1 MEINRIDPS
10 YWFASLKRN
19 ELQLLVYGNGLK
31 GGTVET
37 TIPHTGITVKECLCD
52 KYLLVTIKLC
62 CQVPAGKYFISFHS
76 EKDGTASIPYEFKP
90 RSPWGENGGAT
101 LSNRDALYMVMVDR
115 FAKGGIRS
123 SAEEDNNP
131 NSWHGGNILGMK
143 NALPYLRRLGIT
155 ALWHSPIFKNSEYH
169 GYSITDHYDVDG
181 HFGTKEGYADFV
193 DEAHRNGIKVVADF
207 IFNHCSIA
215 HPWVVSPPL
224 EDWFNGKR
232 GKSIVTTNYRQTTIF
247 DPYASGFD
255 RKKTVEGWF
264 TEKMPDL
271 NLKSPYV
278 FSYLLEMSI
287 WWIETFRID
296 AIRMDTY
303 LYSDLDAMIEWQRLI
318 SEEYPGF
325 SVIAETWIGDAAY
338 TAKVQRY
345 VRQRLD
351 ANSSFIVMD
360 FAFQG
365 HIDACFNRF
374 KVPDK
379 EAQVYQHFVYDFL
392 YDEPQS
398 TLAFLDNHDLPR
410 WCSRIKGKAKLQ
422 QALAVLLTSPRIPQ
436 IYYGTEFMFAGDG
449 KGTGD
454 GNYRQDAFQILDSPD
469 VMAAG
474 VVPFLRKILE
484 WRKGSRAVTKGR
496 MKHFIPQQG
505 VYVYFRQY
513 GDEKVMVVVNGT
525 SKRVDIDLSQYVEE
539 LDGYTLGIDVITDK
553 KMRLDTPSFRVK
565 SNNVLILNL
574 GYYDGRGY
582 SYGIM
587 QD

>member
-1 MEINRIDPS
+1 MEIVRIDPS
-10 YWFASLKRN
+10 CWFANLKRN

-31 GGTVET
+31 GATVET
-37 TIPHTGITVKECLCD
+37 TIPYTEIAVKECLCD

-62 CQVPAGKYFISFHS
+62 CQVLAETYSISFRA
-76 EKDGTASIPYEFKP
+76 EKGGTVSVPYEFKSRRQWDGSA
-90 RSPWGENGGAT
+90 RST
-101 LSNRDALYMVMVDR
+101 LSGEDVLYMFMPDR
-115 FAKGGIRS
+115 FAKGGIQS
-123 SAEEDNNP
+123 STEEGNSPD
-131 NSWHGGNILGMK
+131 SWHGGNILGMK
-143 NALPYLRRLGIT
+143 NALPYLRKLGIT

-181 HFGTKEGYADFV
+181 HFGTKEEYADFV
-193 DEAHRNGIKVVADF
+193 NEAHRNGIKVVADF

-215 HPWVVSPPL
+215 HPWVASPPL

-232 GKSIVTTNYRQTTIF
+232 GKSIMTTNYRQTTIF

-271 NLKSPYV
+271 NLKNRCV
-278 FSYLLEMSI
+278 FNYLLEMSI

-303 LYSDLDAMIEWQRLI
+303 LYSDLGAMIEWQRLI

-338 TAKVQRY
+338 TAKVQCH
-345 VRQRLD
+345 VRQCLNV
-351 ANSSFIVMD
+351 NSSFIVMD

-365 HIDACFNRF
+365 HIDACFNGF

-379 EAQVYQHFVYDFL
+379 EVQIYQHFVDDFL
-392 YDEPQS
+392 YDEPQD

-410 WCSRIKGKAKLQ
+410 WCSRIKGKAKLR

-484 WRKGSRAVTKGR
+484 WRKGSKAVTKGR

-525 SKRVDIDLSQYVEE
+525 SKRVDIDLSQYMEE
-539 LDGYTLGIDVITDK
+539 LDGYALGIDVITNK
-553 KMRLDTPSFRVK
+553 KMRLDTLSFRVK
-565 SNNVLILNL
+565 SNDVLILNL
-574 GYYDGRGY
+574 E
-582 SYGIM
+582 
-587 QD
+587 

>member
-1 MEINRIDPS
+1 MEINRINPS
-10 YWFASLKRN
+10 CWFASLKRN
-19 ELQLLVYGNGLK
+19 DLQLLVYGNGLK
-31 GGTVET
+31 GATVET
-37 TIPHTGITVKECLCD
+37 TIPHTGIAVKECLCD
-52 KYLLVTIKLC
+52 KYLLVNIKLC
-62 CQVPAGKYFISFHS
+62 SPVLAETYSISFHA
-76 EKDGTASIPYEFKP
+76 EKGGTVSVPYEFKSRRQWDGSA
-90 RSPWGENGGAT
+90 RST
-101 LSNRDALYMVMVDR
+101 LSGEDVLYMFMPDR
-115 FAKGGIRS
+115 FAKGGIQS
-123 SAEEDNNP
+123 STEEGNSPD
-131 NSWHGGNILGMK
+131 SWHGGNILGMK
-143 NALPYLRRLGIT
+143 NALPYLRKLGIT

-181 HFGTKEGYADFV
+181 HFGTKEEYADFV
-193 DEAHRNGIKVVADF
+193 NEAHRNGIKVVADF

-215 HPWVVSPPL
+215 HPWVASPPL
-224 EDWFNGKR
+224 EGWFNGKR
-232 GKSIVTTNYRQTTIF
+232 GKSIMTTNYRQTTIF
-247 DPYASGFD
+247 DPYASDFD

-271 NLKSPYV
+271 NLKNPYV
-278 FSYLLEMSI
+278 FNYLLEMSI

-303 LYSDLDAMIEWQRLI
+303 LYSDLDAMVEWQKAVND
-318 SEEYPGF
+318 EYPGF
-325 SVIAETWIGDAAY
+325 SVVAETWIGDAAY
-338 TAKVQRY
+338 TAKVQRH

-365 HIDACFNRF
+365 HIDACFNGF
-374 KVPDK
+374 KAPDK
-379 EAQVYQHFVYDFL
+379 EVQVYQHFVYDFL
-392 YDEPQS
+392 YDEPQD

-525 SKRVDIDLSQYVEE
+525 SKRVDIDLSQYMEE
-539 LDGYTLGIDVITDK
+539 LDGYALGIDVITDK
-553 KMRLDTPSFRVK
+553 KMRLDTLSFRVK
-565 SNNVLILNL
+565 SNDVLILNL
-574 GYYDGRGY
+574 E
-582 SYGIM
+582 
-587 QD
+587 

>member
-19 ELQLLVYGNGLK
+19 DLQLLVYGNGLK
-31 GGTVET
+31 GSTVET
-37 TIPHTGITVKECLCD
+37 TIPHTEISVKECLCN
-52 KYLLVTIKLC
+52 KYLLVNIKLC
-62 CQVPAGKYFISFHS
+62 NRVLADTYCISFRS
-76 EKDGTASIPYEFKP
+76 EKGETVSVPYEFKP
-90 RSPWGENGGAT
+90 QRSWDSNGETT
-101 LSNRDALYMVMVDR
+101 LSNRDVLYMLMVDR
-115 FAKGGIRS
+115 FAKGGIRF

-143 NALPYLRRLGIT
+143 NALPYFQRLGIT

-169 GYSITDHYDVDG
+169 GYSITDHYEVDG
-181 HFGTKEGYADFV
+181 HFGTKEEYADFV
-193 DEAHRNGIKVVADF
+193 NEAHKDGIKVVADF

-215 HPWVVSPPL
+215 HPWVASPPL

-232 GKSIVTTNYRQTTIF
+232 GKSIMTTNYRQTTIF
-247 DPYASGFD
+247 DPYASDFD

-271 NLKSPYV
+271 NLKNPYV
-278 FSYLLEMSI
+278 FNYLLEMSI

-303 LYSDLDAMIEWQRLI
+303 LYSDLDAMIEWQRII

-345 VRQRLD
+345 VRQHLGG
-351 ANSSFIVMD
+351 NSSFIVMD

-365 HIDACFNRF
+365 HIDAYFNRY
-374 KVPDK
+374 KGADK
-379 EAQVYQHFVYDFL
+379 EVQIYQHFVDDFL
-392 YDEPQS
+392 YDEPQNI
-398 TLAFLDNHDLPR
+398 LAFLDNHDLPR

-422 QALAVLLTSPRIPQ
+422 QALVVLLTSPRIPQ

-454 GNYRQDAFQILDSPD
+454 GNYRQDAFQILNSSD
-469 VMAAG
+469 VMASG

-484 WRKGSRAVTKGR
+484 WRKGSMAVTKGG
-496 MKHFIPQQG
+496 MKHFIPQKG
-505 VYVYFRQY
+505 VYMYFRQY
-513 GDEKVMVVVNGT
+513 GDEKVMVVVNVT
-525 SKRVDIDLSQYVEE
+525 SKRTYIDLSQYMEE
-539 LDGYTLGIDVITDK
+539 LDGYAWGIDVITDK
-553 KMRLDTPSFRVK
+553 KMRLDTESFTIK
-565 SNNVLILNL
+565 SNGVLILNL
-574 GYYDGRGY
+574 E
-582 SYGIM
+582 
-587 QD
+587 